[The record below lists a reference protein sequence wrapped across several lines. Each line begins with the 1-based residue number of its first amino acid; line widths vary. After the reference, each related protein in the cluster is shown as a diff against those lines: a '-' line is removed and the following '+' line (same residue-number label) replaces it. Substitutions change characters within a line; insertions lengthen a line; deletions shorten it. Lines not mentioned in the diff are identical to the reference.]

1 MKFQKVFSAILAVC
15 IAAGSCI
22 AHVSA
27 EDYVTPTPVQLQFG
41 DLNMDTAVDVADAV
55 AVARYCV
62 MDYDLK
68 LSDQGKLQGDV
79 NADGNLDEKDL
90 QKILRYIARQIEP
103 GALGQPD
110 PKVEHKYNAVNL
122 MEGITAKTAD
132 SKQVDE
138 VFLASQMK
146 LAVDLFKG
154 AAQDPESAD
163 KDLLVS
169 PLSVSQAIAMAT
181 NGAKGQTREE
191 MEKLLGDTLDIDA
204 LNQYYYDYTSHLAS
218 TDKAKLHLANSLWI
232 RNDEGRIQVPEAF
245 LQTTNDY
252 YGADAYKAPF
262 DDSTVEDVNSWVNE
276 NTFEMI
282 PEIVKE
288 IHPGWVMMLINAL
301 AFDAEWASA
310 YSQYEVSDATFHAYD
325 RDMTVEMM
333 HSKERAYLEDEYAT
347 GFIKEYAGGDYS
359 FAAILPK
366 EEKSVT
372 VSDYIG
378 MMTSES
384 LQKLLSSKT
393 DIKVNA
399 GIPKFKYGYSLK
411 MNDMLQALGMKTA
424 FSDSADFTGL
434 NALGGS
440 YIDAVLH
447 KTFIQVDEK
456 GTKAGA
462 VTFIGVEATCV
473 EDSRTV
479 SLNRPFIY
487 MILDNK
493 TNLPVFMGY
502 VLHPTEVVE

>member
-1 MKFQKVFSAILAVC
+1 MKFQRAFSAALAAC
-15 IAAGSCI
+15 MLAGSCI
-22 AHVSA
+22 THVSA
-27 EDYVTPTPVQLQFG
+27 EDNVLPTPVQLNYG
-41 DLNMDTAVDVADAV
+41 DVNMDNSVDVADAV

-62 MDYDLK
+62 MDADLI
-68 LSDQGKLQGDV
+68 LSDQGKLLGDV
-79 NADGNLDEKDL
+79 NADGNLDEKDAL
-90 QKILRYIARQIEP
+90 KIIRYIARIIERD
-103 GALGQPD
+103 ALGLPD
-110 PKVEHKYNAVNL
+110 QQAVHKYNAVNL
-122 MEGITAKTAD
+122 MEGIRTGSAE
-132 SKQVDE
+132 SKQADA

-204 LNQYYYDYTSHLAS
+204 LNQYYYDYTSKLAS

-252 YGADAYKAPF
+252 YGAEAYKAPF

-282 PEIVKE
+282 PEIIKE
-288 IHPGWVMMLINAL
+288 IQPGWIMMLINAL
-301 AFDAEWASA
+301 AFDAEWAST
-310 YSQYEVSDATFHAYD
+310 YSTFEISDATFHAYD

-378 MMTSES
+378 MMTGES

-411 MNDMLQALGMKTA
+411 MNDMLKALGMKTA
-424 FSDSADFTGL
+424 FSDSADFSGL
-434 NALGGS
+434 NALGGTN
-440 YIDAVLH
+440 IDAVIH

-487 MILDNK
+487 LILDNK
-493 TNLPVFMGY
+493 TNLPVFIGY

>member
-1 MKFQKVFSAILAVC
+1 MKFQRAFSAALA
-15 IAAGSCI
+15 AFMLAGSCI
-22 AHVSA
+22 THVSA
-27 EDYVTPTPVQLQFG
+27 EDYVTPTPVQLNYG
-41 DLNMDTAVDVADAV
+41 DVNMDNSVDVADAV

-62 MDYDLK
+62 MDADLI
-68 LSDQGKLQGDV
+68 LSDQGKLLGDV
-79 NADGNLDEKDL
+79 NADGNLDERDAL
-90 QKILRYIARQIEP
+90 KIIRYIARIIERD
-103 GALGQPD
+103 ALGQPD
-110 PKVEHKYNAVNL
+110 PKVNHKYNAVNL
-122 MEGITAKTAD
+122 MDGITAKTAD
-132 SKQVDE
+132 SKQADE
-138 VFLASQMK
+138 AFLASQMK

-154 AAQDPESAD
+154 ASQDPDSAD

-169 PLSVSQAIAMAT
+169 PLSVSQALAMAA

-204 LNQYYYDYTSHLAS
+204 LNQYYYDYTSKLAS

-288 IHPGWVMMLINAL
+288 LPEGWIMMLINAL
-301 AFDAEWASA
+301 AFDAEWSSA
-310 YSQYEVSDATFHAYD
+310 YSQYEISDATFHAYD

-378 MMTSES
+378 MMTGES

-399 GIPKFKYGYSLK
+399 GIPKFKYGFSLN
-411 MNDMLQALGMKTA
+411 MIDMLKALGMKTA
-424 FSDSADFTGL
+424 FSDSADFSGL
-434 NALGGS
+434 NALGGTN
-440 YIDAVLH
+440 IDAVIH

-479 SLNRPFIY
+479 SLDRPFIY
-487 MILDNK
+487 LILDNK
-493 TNLPVFMGY
+493 TNLPVFIGY
-502 VLHPTEVVE
+502 VLHPTEVE